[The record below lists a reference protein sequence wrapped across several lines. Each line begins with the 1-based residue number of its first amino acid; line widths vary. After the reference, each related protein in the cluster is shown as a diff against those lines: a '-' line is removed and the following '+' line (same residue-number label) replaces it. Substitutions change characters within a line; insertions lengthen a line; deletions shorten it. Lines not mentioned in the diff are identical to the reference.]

1 MKWTLVLGAV
11 AVIVV
16 SAWAGYRVHQAE
28 PLRDAAISVP
38 AVDAAAPPT
47 EMPQPGLAGARTI
60 PELLPAFTLQDRN
73 GRATPVSTWQGK
85 SLIINFWATWC
96 APCRR
101 EMPLLQALDRDRSAQ
116 GFRVI
121 GIAVDRRKA
130 VVAFADA
137 LHIDYPL
144 LVGEEDALALASSLG
159 VTSPAFPF
167 TVFTDRR
174 GQIVA
179 LYFGELHKPE
189 TDLILSAVQQVNRD
203 QLQLPQARQ
212 DIADGLAKLRT
223 TTPI

>member
-1 MKWTLVLGAV
+1 
-11 AVIVV
+11 
-16 SAWAGYRVHQAE
+16 
-28 PLRDAAISVP
+28 
-38 AVDAAAPPT
+38 
-47 EMPQPGLAGARTI
+47 
-60 PELLPAFTLQDRN
+60 
-73 GRATPVSTWQGK
+73 
-85 SLIINFWATWC
+85 
-96 APCRR
+96 
-101 EMPLLQALDRDRSAQ
+101 MPLLQALDRDRSAQ